1 MFGTL
6 VVCLP
11 SAHQGGEVVLKHCG
25 QKKVFKTSEA
35 PQSFASWYSDVSHKV
50 LPVTSGFRWVLT
62 YNLALHLT
70 GPGPSA
76 GLQQFETGAL
86 RRTLK
91 RWISEPKES
100 RETNCVY
107 HVLDHDYTEA
117 NISLKAL
124 KTRDL
129 AQVHALK
136 EISGELAVDVFLAL
150 LEREEMGSCE
160 HDPYEDRYDGFRR
173 YNRSYYD
180 DDGYDDDGYDDYNDD
195 ESGYHHLEEVFETKY
210 AVKTLVDLQGRVVAT
225 RLRLDEQDILQEDCF
240 EDLEAE
246 EEYEGYMGNS
256 VCLYWLFNPP

>member
-1 MFGTL
+1 M
-6 VVCLP
+6 
-11 SAHQGGEVVLKHCG
+11 
-25 QKKVFKTSEA
+25 
-35 PQSFASWYSDVSHKV
+35 

-62 YNLALHLT
+62 YNLALNLA

-91 RWISEPKES
+91 RWLNEPKES

-150 LEREEMGSCE
+150 LEKKEMGMCE
-160 HDPYEDRYDGFRR
+160 YDPDEDRYDGYRR
-173 YNRSYYD
+173 YNRSYYN
-180 DDGYDDDGYDDYNDD
+180 DYNDD
-195 ESGYHHLEEVFETKY
+195 ESSHHYIEEVLDTSY
-210 AVKTLVDLQGRVVAT
+210 AVKTLVDLEGHVVTT

-240 EDLEAE
+240 EDLEEAK

-256 VCLYWLFNPP
+256 VRLYWLLNPP